1 MRVVF
6 RSVHQTV
13 LQESVY
19 EKVIKNN
26 IAVLIAFLILFIF
39 STILCIRNI
48 KSARINEESRI
59 EGIEVCKEI
68 LKHDKYNEICLENVD
83 AKPKKR
89 STLKTYYDI
98 INDNVSYNS
107 ISLCTAFYFLIPFL
121 VITSSL
127 YNISK
132 KFKNQDIKNHLTRES
147 YNKYIK
153 EIFLDSYKSVFIWPM
168 ITILLFIFSYIISN
182 GSFEIIDTNSSFS
195 YEILSKP
202 VVFMLS
208 NLLNTIFMSFF
219 WTNIALLIVPDTRN
233 YIVSVLES
241 IMIYFGIALTNTF
254 FVILLISKIFHRD
267 VEKYLDFFDVYNYY
281 NRELIPFN
289 ILCLSI
295 ALISGLLVYLKYK
308 NKEKIIMKLERNS

>member
-1 MRVVF
+1 MKKF
-6 RSVHQTV
+6 
-13 LQESVY
+13 
-19 EKVIKNN
+19 IKNN

-68 LKHDKYNEICLENVD
+68 LKHDKYNEICLENID

-89 STLKTYYDI
+89 STLKTYYDV

-107 ISLCTAFYFLIPFL
+107 ISLCTVFYFLIPFL

-153 EIFLDSYKSVFIWPM
+153 KIFLDSYKSVFIWPM
-168 ITILLFIFSYIISN
+168 ITILLFMFSYIISN

-195 YEILSKP
+195 YEILSNP
-202 VVFMLS
+202 VAFMLS

-233 YIVSVLES
+233 YIISVLES

-254 FVILLISKIFHRD
+254 FVILLISKILNKD
-267 VEKYLDFFDVYNYY
+267 VEKYLDFLDVYTY
-281 NRELIPFN
+281 NNRNLLSFN

>member
-1 MRVVF
+1 MKKF
-6 RSVHQTV
+6 
-13 LQESVY
+13 
-19 EKVIKNN
+19 IKNN

-68 LKHDKYNEICLENVD
+68 LKHDKYNEICLENIDV
-83 AKPKKR
+83 KPKKR

-107 ISLCTAFYFLIPFL
+107 ISLCTVFYFLIPFL

-168 ITILLFIFSYIISN
+168 ITILLFMFSYIISN

-195 YEILSKP
+195 YEILSNP
-202 VVFMLS
+202 VAFMLS

-233 YIVSVLES
+233 YIISVLES

-254 FVILLISKIFHRD
+254 FVILLISKILNKD
-267 VEKYLDFFDVYNYY
+267 VEKYLDFLDVYTY
-281 NRELIPFN
+281 NNRNLLSFN
-289 ILCLSI
+289 ILCLSV

>member
-1 MRVVF
+1 MKKF
-6 RSVHQTV
+6 
-13 LQESVY
+13 
-19 EKVIKNN
+19 IKNN

-107 ISLCTAFYFLIPFL
+107 ISLCTVFYFLIPFL

-153 EIFLDSYKSVFIWPM
+153 EILLDSYKSVFIWPM
-168 ITILLFIFSYIISN
+168 ITILLFMFSYIISN

-195 YEILSKP
+195 YEILSNP
-202 VVFMLS
+202 VAFMLS

-254 FVILLISKIFHRD
+254 FVILLISKILNKD
-267 VEKYLDFFDVYNYY
+267 VEKYLDFFDVYTYY
-281 NRELIPFN
+281 NRELVPFN
-289 ILCLSI
+289 ILCLSV

>member
-1 MRVVF
+1 MKKF
-6 RSVHQTV
+6 
-13 LQESVY
+13 
-19 EKVIKNN
+19 IKNN

-107 ISLCTAFYFLIPFL
+107 ISLCTVFYFLIPFL

-168 ITILLFIFSYIISN
+168 ITILLFMFSYIISN

-195 YEILSKP
+195 YEILSNP
-202 VVFMLS
+202 VAFMLS

-289 ILCLSI
+289 ILCLSV

>member
-1 MRVVF
+1 MKKF
-6 RSVHQTV
+6 
-13 LQESVY
+13 
-19 EKVIKNN
+19 IKNN

-68 LKHDKYNEICLENVD
+68 LKHDKYNEICLENID

-121 VITSSL
+121 VIVSSL

-153 EIFLDSYKSVFIWPM
+153 KILLDSYKSVFIWPM
-168 ITILLFIFSYIISN
+168 ITILLFMFSYIISN

-202 VVFMLS
+202 VMFMLS

-233 YIVSVLES
+233 YIVSILES

-254 FVILLISKIFHRD
+254 FVILLISKILNKE

-289 ILCLSI
+289 ILCLSV

>member
-1 MRVVF
+1 MKKF
-6 RSVHQTV
+6 
-13 LQESVY
+13 
-19 EKVIKNN
+19 IKNN

-68 LKHDKYNEICLENVD
+68 LKHDKYNEICLENIDV
-83 AKPKKR
+83 KPKKR

-98 INDNVSYNS
+98 INDNVNYNS
-107 ISLCTAFYFLIPFL
+107 TSLCTVFYFLIPFL

-168 ITILLFIFSYIISN
+168 ITILLFMFSYIISN

-195 YEILSKP
+195 YEILSNP
-202 VVFMLS
+202 VAFMLS

-289 ILCLSI
+289 ILCLSV

>member
-1 MRVVF
+1 MKKF
-6 RSVHQTV
+6 
-13 LQESVY
+13 
-19 EKVIKNN
+19 IKNN

-68 LKHDKYNEICLENVD
+68 LKHDKYNEICLENID

-107 ISLCTAFYFLIPFL
+107 ISLCTVFYFLIPFL
-121 VITSSL
+121 VIVSSL

-153 EIFLDSYKSVFIWPM
+153 KILLDSYKSVFIWPM
-168 ITILLFIFSYIISN
+168 ITILLFMFSYIISN

-195 YEILSKP
+195 YEILSNP
-202 VVFMLS
+202 VAFMLS

-233 YIVSVLES
+233 YIISVLES

-254 FVILLISKIFHRD
+254 FVILLISKILNKD
-267 VEKYLDFFDVYNYY
+267 VEKYLDFLDVYTY
-281 NRELIPFN
+281 NNRNLLSFN

>member
-1 MRVVF
+1 MKKF
-6 RSVHQTV
+6 
-13 LQESVY
+13 
-19 EKVIKNN
+19 IKNN
-26 IAVLIAFLILFIF
+26 IAVLIAFLILFTF

-68 LKHDKYNEICLENVD
+68 LKHDKYNEICLENID

-107 ISLCTAFYFLIPFL
+107 ISLCTVFYFLIPFL

-153 EIFLDSYKSVFIWPM
+153 EILLDSYKSVFIWPM
-168 ITILLFIFSYIISN
+168 ITILLFMFSYIISN

-195 YEILSKP
+195 YEILSNP
-202 VVFMLS
+202 VAFMLS

-254 FVILLISKIFHRD
+254 FVILLISKILNKD
-267 VEKYLDFFDVYNYY
+267 VEKYLDFLDVYTY
-281 NRELIPFN
+281 NNRNLLSFN
-289 ILCLSI
+289 ILCLSV

>member
-1 MRVVF
+1 MKKF
-6 RSVHQTV
+6 
-13 LQESVY
+13 
-19 EKVIKNN
+19 IKNN

-195 YEILSKP
+195 YEILSNP
-202 VVFMLS
+202 VAFMLS

-254 FVILLISKIFHRD
+254 FVILLISKILNKD
-267 VEKYLDFFDVYNYY
+267 VEKYLDFLDVYTYN

>member
-1 MRVVF
+1 M
-6 RSVHQTV
+6 
-13 LQESVY
+13 
-19 EKVIKNN
+19 
-26 IAVLIAFLILFIF
+26 
-39 STILCIRNI
+39 
-48 KSARINEESRI
+48 
-59 EGIEVCKEI
+59 
-68 LKHDKYNEICLENVD
+68 
-83 AKPKKR
+83 
-89 STLKTYYDI
+89 
-98 INDNVSYNS
+98 
-107 ISLCTAFYFLIPFL
+107 
-121 VITSSL
+121 ITSSL

-153 EIFLDSYKSVFIWPM
+153 EILLDSYKSVFIWPM
-168 ITILLFIFSYIISN
+168 ITILLFMFSYIISN

-195 YEILSKP
+195 YEILSNP
-202 VVFMLS
+202 VAFMLS

-254 FVILLISKIFHRD
+254 FVILLISKILNKD
-267 VEKYLDFFDVYNYY
+267 VEKYLDFLDVYTYN

>member
-1 MRVVF
+1 MKKF
-6 RSVHQTV
+6 
-13 LQESVY
+13 
-19 EKVIKNN
+19 IKNN

-68 LKHDKYNEICLENVD
+68 LKHDKYNEICLENID

-107 ISLCTAFYFLIPFL
+107 ISLCTVFYFLIPFL

-153 EIFLDSYKSVFIWPM
+153 EILLDSYKSVFIWPM
-168 ITILLFIFSYIISN
+168 ITILLFMFSYIISN

-195 YEILSKP
+195 YEILSNP
-202 VVFMLS
+202 VAFMLS

-233 YIVSVLES
+233 YIVSILES

-254 FVILLISKIFHRD
+254 FVILLISKILNKD
-267 VEKYLDFFDVYNYY
+267 VEKYLDFLDVYTY
-281 NRELIPFN
+281 NNRNLLSFN
-289 ILCLSI
+289 ILCLSV

>member
-1 MRVVF
+1 MKKF
-6 RSVHQTV
+6 
-13 LQESVY
+13 
-19 EKVIKNN
+19 IKNN

-59 EGIEVCKEI
+59 EAIEVCKEI

-107 ISLCTAFYFLIPFL
+107 ISLCTVFYFLIPFL

-168 ITILLFIFSYIISN
+168 ITILLFMFSYIISN

-195 YEILSKP
+195 YEILSNP
-202 VVFMLS
+202 VAFMLS

-289 ILCLSI
+289 ILCLSV

>member
-1 MRVVF
+1 MKKF
-6 RSVHQTV
+6 
-13 LQESVY
+13 
-19 EKVIKNN
+19 IKNN

-68 LKHDKYNEICLENVD
+68 LKHDKYNEICLENIDV
-83 AKPKKR
+83 KPKKR

-98 INDNVSYNS
+98 INDNVNYNS
-107 ISLCTAFYFLIPFL
+107 TSLCTVFYFLIPFL

-233 YIVSVLES
+233 YIISVLES

-254 FVILLISKIFHRD
+254 FVILLISKILNKD
-267 VEKYLDFFDVYNYY
+267 VEKYLDFLDVYTY
-281 NRELIPFN
+281 NNRNLLSFN
-289 ILCLSI
+289 ILCLSV

>member
-1 MRVVF
+1 MKKF
-6 RSVHQTV
+6 
-13 LQESVY
+13 
-19 EKVIKNN
+19 IKNN

-68 LKHDKYNEICLENVD
+68 LKHDKYNEICLENID

-107 ISLCTAFYFLIPFL
+107 ISLCTVFYFLIPFL

-153 EIFLDSYKSVFIWPM
+153 EILLDSYKSVFIWPM
-168 ITILLFIFSYIISN
+168 ITILLFMFSYIISN

-195 YEILSKP
+195 YEILSNP
-202 VVFMLS
+202 VAFMLS

-289 ILCLSI
+289 ILCLSV

>member
-1 MRVVF
+1 MKKF
-6 RSVHQTV
+6 
-13 LQESVY
+13 
-19 EKVIKNN
+19 IKNN
-26 IAVLIAFLILFIF
+26 IAVLIAFLILFTF

-48 KSARINEESRI
+48 KSARTNEESRI
-59 EGIEVCKEI
+59 EGIEVCKDI
-68 LKHDKYNEICLENVD
+68 LKHDKYNEICLENID

-121 VITSSL
+121 VIVSSL

-153 EIFLDSYKSVFIWPM
+153 KILLDSYKSVFIWPM
-168 ITILLFIFSYIISN
+168 ITILLFMFSYIISN

-202 VVFMLS
+202 VMFMLS

-254 FVILLISKIFHRD
+254 FVILLISKILNKE
-267 VEKYLDFFDVYNYY
+267 VEKYLDFLDVYTY
-281 NRELIPFN
+281 NNRNLLSFN

>member
-1 MRVVF
+1 MKKF
-6 RSVHQTV
+6 
-13 LQESVY
+13 
-19 EKVIKNN
+19 IKNN

-68 LKHDKYNEICLENVD
+68 LKHDKYNEICLENID

-107 ISLCTAFYFLIPFL
+107 ISLCTVFYFLIPFL

-168 ITILLFIFSYIISN
+168 ITILLFMFSYIISN

-254 FVILLISKIFHRD
+254 FVILLISKILNKD
-267 VEKYLDFFDVYNYY
+267 VEKYLDFLDVYTY
-281 NRELIPFN
+281 NNRNLLSFN

>member
-1 MRVVF
+1 MKKF
-6 RSVHQTV
+6 
-13 LQESVY
+13 
-19 EKVIKNN
+19 IKNN
-26 IAVLIAFLILFIF
+26 IAVLIAFLILFTL

-68 LKHDKYNEICLENVD
+68 LKHDKYNEICLENID

-107 ISLCTAFYFLIPFL
+107 ISLCTVFYFLIPFL

-168 ITILLFIFSYIISN
+168 ITILLFMFSYIISN

-195 YEILSKP
+195 YEILSNP
-202 VVFMLS
+202 VAFMLS

-289 ILCLSI
+289 ILCLSV

>member
-1 MRVVF
+1 MKKF
-6 RSVHQTV
+6 
-13 LQESVY
+13 
-19 EKVIKNN
+19 IKNN

-68 LKHDKYNEICLENVD
+68 LKHDKYNEICLENID

-107 ISLCTAFYFLIPFL
+107 ISLCTVFYFLIPFL

-153 EIFLDSYKSVFIWPM
+153 EILLDSYKSVFIWPM
-168 ITILLFIFSYIISN
+168 ITILLFMFSYIISN

-195 YEILSKP
+195 YEILSNP
-202 VVFMLS
+202 VAFMLS

-254 FVILLISKIFHRD
+254 FVILLISKILNKD
-267 VEKYLDFFDVYNYY
+267 VEKYLDFLDVYTY
-281 NRELIPFN
+281 NNRNLLSFN
-289 ILCLSI
+289 ILCLSV

>member
-1 MRVVF
+1 MKKF
-6 RSVHQTV
+6 
-13 LQESVY
+13 
-19 EKVIKNN
+19 IKNN

-59 EGIEVCKEI
+59 EGIEICKEI
-68 LKHDKYNEICLENVD
+68 LKHDKYNEICLENIDV
-83 AKPKKR
+83 KPKKR

-98 INDNVSYNS
+98 INDNVNYNS
-107 ISLCTAFYFLIPFL
+107 TSLCTVFYFLIPFL

-168 ITILLFIFSYIISN
+168 ITILLFMFSYIISN

-195 YEILSKP
+195 YEILSNP

-241 IMIYFGIALTNTF
+241 IMIYFGITLTNTF
-254 FVILLISKIFHRD
+254 FVILLISKILNKD
-267 VEKYLDFFDVYNYY
+267 VEKYLDFLDVYTYN

>member
-1 MRVVF
+1 MKKF
-6 RSVHQTV
+6 
-13 LQESVY
+13 
-19 EKVIKNN
+19 IKNN
-26 IAVLIAFLILFIF
+26 IAVLIAFLILFTF

-68 LKHDKYNEICLENVD
+68 LKHDKYNEICLENID

-107 ISLCTAFYFLIPFL
+107 ISLCTVFYFLIPFL

-168 ITILLFIFSYIISN
+168 ITILLFMFSYIISN

-195 YEILSKP
+195 YEILSNP
-202 VVFMLS
+202 VAFMLS

-289 ILCLSI
+289 ILCLSV

>member
-1 MRVVF
+1 MKKF
-6 RSVHQTV
+6 
-13 LQESVY
+13 
-19 EKVIKNN
+19 IKNN

-68 LKHDKYNEICLENVD
+68 LKHDKYNEICLENID

-107 ISLCTAFYFLIPFL
+107 ISLCTVFYFLIPFL

-168 ITILLFIFSYIISN
+168 ITILLFMFSYIISN

-202 VVFMLS
+202 VMFMLS

-254 FVILLISKIFHRD
+254 FIILLINKVFHRD

>member
-1 MRVVF
+1 MKKF
-6 RSVHQTV
+6 
-13 LQESVY
+13 
-19 EKVIKNN
+19 IKNN

-68 LKHDKYNEICLENVD
+68 LKHDKYNEICLENID

-107 ISLCTAFYFLIPFL
+107 ISLCTVFYFLIPFL

-168 ITILLFIFSYIISN
+168 ITILLFMFSYIISN

-202 VVFMLS
+202 VMFMLS

-219 WTNIALLIVPDTRN
+219 WNNIALFIVPNTRN

-254 FVILLISKIFHRD
+254 FVILLINKIFHKD
-267 VEKYLDFFDVYNYY
+267 VEKYLDFFDVYTYY

-289 ILCLSI
+289 ILCLSV

>member
-1 MRVVF
+1 MKKF
-6 RSVHQTV
+6 
-13 LQESVY
+13 
-19 EKVIKNN
+19 IKNN

-68 LKHDKYNEICLENVD
+68 LKHDKYNEICLENID

-107 ISLCTAFYFLIPFL
+107 ISLCTVFYFLIPFL

-153 EIFLDSYKSVFIWPM
+153 KILLDSYKSVFIWPM

-195 YEILSKP
+195 YEILSNP
-202 VVFMLS
+202 VAFMLS

-254 FVILLISKIFHRD
+254 FVILLISKILNKD
-267 VEKYLDFFDVYNYY
+267 VEKYLDFFDVYTYY
-281 NRELIPFN
+281 NRELVPFN
-289 ILCLSI
+289 ILCLSV

>member
-1 MRVVF
+1 MKKF
-6 RSVHQTV
+6 
-13 LQESVY
+13 
-19 EKVIKNN
+19 IKNN

-68 LKHDKYNEICLENVD
+68 LKHDKYNEICLENIDV
-83 AKPKKR
+83 KPKKR

-98 INDNVSYNS
+98 INDNVNYNS
-107 ISLCTAFYFLIPFL
+107 TSLCTVFYFLIPFL

-168 ITILLFIFSYIISN
+168 ITILLFMFSYIISN

-202 VVFMLS
+202 VMFMLS

-254 FVILLISKIFHRD
+254 FVILLINKIFHRD

>member
-1 MRVVF
+1 MKKF
-6 RSVHQTV
+6 
-13 LQESVY
+13 
-19 EKVIKNN
+19 IKNN
-26 IAVLIAFLILFIF
+26 IAVLIAFLILFTF

-68 LKHDKYNEICLENVD
+68 LKHDKYNEICLENID

-107 ISLCTAFYFLIPFL
+107 ISLCTVFYFLIPFL

-153 EIFLDSYKSVFIWPM
+153 EILLDSYKSVFIWPM
-168 ITILLFIFSYIISN
+168 ITILLFMFSYIISN

-254 FVILLISKIFHRD
+254 FVILLISKILNKD
-267 VEKYLDFFDVYNYY
+267 VEKYLDFLDVYTY
-281 NRELIPFN
+281 NNRNLLSFN

>member
-1 MRVVF
+1 MKKF
-6 RSVHQTV
+6 
-13 LQESVY
+13 
-19 EKVIKNN
+19 IKNN

-68 LKHDKYNEICLENVD
+68 LKHDKYNEICLENID

-153 EIFLDSYKSVFIWPM
+153 KILLDSYKSVFIWPM
-168 ITILLFIFSYIISN
+168 ITILLFMFSYIISN

-195 YEILSKP
+195 YEILSNP
-202 VVFMLS
+202 VAFMLS

-241 IMIYFGIALTNTF
+241 IMIYFGITLTNTF
-254 FVILLISKIFHRD
+254 FVILLISKILNKD
-267 VEKYLDFFDVYNYY
+267 VEKYLDFLDVYTY
-281 NRELIPFN
+281 NNRNLLSFN
-289 ILCLSI
+289 ILCLSV

>member
-1 MRVVF
+1 MKKF
-6 RSVHQTV
+6 
-13 LQESVY
+13 
-19 EKVIKNN
+19 IKNN

-68 LKHDKYNEICLENVD
+68 LKHDKYNEICLENIDV
-83 AKPKKR
+83 KPKKR

-98 INDNVSYNS
+98 INDNVNYNS
-107 ISLCTAFYFLIPFL
+107 TSLCTVFYFLIPFL

-153 EIFLDSYKSVFIWPM
+153 EILLDSYKSVFIWPM
-168 ITILLFIFSYIISN
+168 ITILLFMFSYIISN

-195 YEILSKP
+195 YEILSNP
-202 VVFMLS
+202 VAFMLS

-241 IMIYFGIALTNTF
+241 IMIYFGITLTNTF
-254 FVILLISKIFHRD
+254 FVILLISKILNKD
-267 VEKYLDFFDVYNYY
+267 VEKYLDFLDVYTY
-281 NRELIPFN
+281 NNRNLLSFN
-289 ILCLSI
+289 ILCLSV

>member
-1 MRVVF
+1 MKKF
-6 RSVHQTV
+6 
-13 LQESVY
+13 
-19 EKVIKNN
+19 IKNN

-68 LKHDKYNEICLENVD
+68 LKHDKYNEICLENID

-107 ISLCTAFYFLIPFL
+107 ISLCTVFYFLIPFL

-153 EIFLDSYKSVFIWPM
+153 EILLDSYKSVFIWPM
-168 ITILLFIFSYIISN
+168 ITILLFMFSYIISN

-195 YEILSKP
+195 YEILSNP
-202 VVFMLS
+202 VAFMLS

-254 FVILLISKIFHRD
+254 FVILLISKILNKD
-267 VEKYLDFFDVYNYY
+267 VEKYLDFFDVYTYY
-281 NRELIPFN
+281 NRELVPFN
-289 ILCLSI
+289 ILCLSV

>member
-1 MRVVF
+1 MKKF
-6 RSVHQTV
+6 
-13 LQESVY
+13 
-19 EKVIKNN
+19 IKNN
-26 IAVLIAFLILFIF
+26 IAVLIVFLILFIF

-68 LKHDKYNEICLENVD
+68 LKHDKYNEICLENIDV
-83 AKPKKR
+83 KPKKR

-98 INDNVSYNS
+98 INDNVNYNS
-107 ISLCTAFYFLIPFL
+107 TSLCTVFYFLIPFL

-153 EIFLDSYKSVFIWPM
+153 EILLDSYKSVFIWPM
-168 ITILLFIFSYIISN
+168 ITILLFMFSYIISN

-195 YEILSKP
+195 YEILSNP
-202 VVFMLS
+202 VAFMLS

-254 FVILLISKIFHRD
+254 FVILLISKILNKD
-267 VEKYLDFFDVYNYY
+267 VEKYLDFFDVYTYY
-281 NRELIPFN
+281 NRELVPFN
-289 ILCLSI
+289 ILCLSV

>member
-1 MRVVF
+1 MKKF
-6 RSVHQTV
+6 
-13 LQESVY
+13 
-19 EKVIKNN
+19 IKNN

-68 LKHDKYNEICLENVD
+68 LKHDKYNEICLENID

-107 ISLCTAFYFLIPFL
+107 ISLCTVFYFLIPFL

-168 ITILLFIFSYIISN
+168 ITILLFMFSYIISN

-195 YEILSKP
+195 YEILSNP
-202 VVFMLS
+202 VAFMLS

-254 FVILLISKIFHRD
+254 FVILLISKILNKD
-267 VEKYLDFFDVYNYY
+267 VEKYLDFLDVYTY
-281 NRELIPFN
+281 NNRNLLSFN

>member
-1 MRVVF
+1 MKKF
-6 RSVHQTV
+6 
-13 LQESVY
+13 
-19 EKVIKNN
+19 IKNN

-68 LKHDKYNEICLENVD
+68 LKHDKYNEICLENID

-107 ISLCTAFYFLIPFL
+107 ISLCTVFYFLIPFL

-132 KFKNQDIKNHLTRES
+132 KFKNLDIKNHLTRES

-153 EIFLDSYKSVFIWPM
+153 KILLDSYKSVFIWPM
-168 ITILLFIFSYIISN
+168 ITILLFMFSYIISN

-195 YEILSKP
+195 YEILSNP
-202 VVFMLS
+202 VAFMLS

-241 IMIYFGIALTNTF
+241 IMIYFGITLTNTF
-254 FVILLISKIFHRD
+254 FVILLISKILNKD
-267 VEKYLDFFDVYNYY
+267 VEKYLDFLDVYTY
-281 NRELIPFN
+281 NNRNLLSFN

>member
-1 MRVVF
+1 MKKF
-6 RSVHQTV
+6 
-13 LQESVY
+13 
-19 EKVIKNN
+19 IKNN

-68 LKHDKYNEICLENVD
+68 LKHDKYNEICLENIDV
-83 AKPKKR
+83 KPKKR

-98 INDNVSYNS
+98 INDNVNYNS
-107 ISLCTAFYFLIPFL
+107 TSLCTVFYFLIPFL

-153 EIFLDSYKSVFIWPM
+153 EILLDSYKSVFIWPM
-168 ITILLFIFSYIISN
+168 ITILLFMFSYIISN

-195 YEILSKP
+195 YEILSNP
-202 VVFMLS
+202 VAFMLS

-241 IMIYFGIALTNTF
+241 IMIYFGITLTNTF
-254 FVILLISKIFHRD
+254 FVILLISKILNKD
-267 VEKYLDFFDVYNYY
+267 VEKYLDFLDVYTY
-281 NRELIPFN
+281 NNRNLLSFN

>member
-1 MRVVF
+1 MKKF
-6 RSVHQTV
+6 
-13 LQESVY
+13 
-19 EKVIKNN
+19 IKNN

-68 LKHDKYNEICLENVD
+68 LKHDKYNEICLENID

-107 ISLCTAFYFLIPFL
+107 ISLCTVFYFLIPFL

-168 ITILLFIFSYIISN
+168 ITILLFMFSYIISN

-195 YEILSKP
+195 YEILSNS
-202 VVFMLS
+202 VAFMLS

-241 IMIYFGIALTNTF
+241 IMIYFGITLTNTF
-254 FVILLISKIFHRD
+254 FVILLISKILNKD
-267 VEKYLDFFDVYNYY
+267 VEKYLDFLDVYTYN

>member
-1 MRVVF
+1 MKKF
-6 RSVHQTV
+6 
-13 LQESVY
+13 
-19 EKVIKNN
+19 IKNN
-26 IAVLIAFLILFIF
+26 IAVLIAFLILFTF

-59 EGIEVCKEI
+59 EGIEVCKDI
-68 LKHDKYNEICLENVD
+68 LKYDKYNEICLENIDV
-83 AKPKKR
+83 KPKKR

-98 INDNVSYNS
+98 INDNVNYNS
-107 ISLCTAFYFLIPFL
+107 TSLCTVFYFLIPFL

-153 EIFLDSYKSVFIWPM
+153 KILLDSYKSVFIWPM
-168 ITILLFIFSYIISN
+168 ITILLFMFSYIISN

-195 YEILSKP
+195 YKILSKP

-233 YIVSVLES
+233 YIISVLES
-241 IMIYFGIALTNTF
+241 IMIYFGITLTNTF
-254 FVILLISKIFHRD
+254 FVILLINKILNKD
-267 VEKYLDFFDVYNYY
+267 VEKYLDFLDVYTY
-281 NRELIPFN
+281 NNRNLLSFN

>member
-1 MRVVF
+1 MKKF
-6 RSVHQTV
+6 
-13 LQESVY
+13 
-19 EKVIKNN
+19 IKNN

-68 LKHDKYNEICLENVD
+68 LKHDKYNEICLENID

-107 ISLCTAFYFLIPFL
+107 ISLCTVFYFLIPFL
-121 VITSSL
+121 VIVSSL

-153 EIFLDSYKSVFIWPM
+153 KILLDSYKSVFIWPM
-168 ITILLFIFSYIISN
+168 ITILLFMFSYIISN

-195 YEILSKP
+195 YEILSNS
-202 VVFMLS
+202 VAFMLS

-254 FVILLISKIFHRD
+254 FVILLISKILNKD
-267 VEKYLDFFDVYNYY
+267 VEKYLDFFDVYTYY
-281 NRELIPFN
+281 NRELVPFN
-289 ILCLSI
+289 ILCLSV

>member
-1 MRVVF
+1 MKKF
-6 RSVHQTV
+6 
-13 LQESVY
+13 
-19 EKVIKNN
+19 IKNN

-68 LKHDKYNEICLENVD
+68 LKHDKYNEICLENIDV
-83 AKPKKR
+83 KPKKR

-153 EIFLDSYKSVFIWPM
+153 EILLDSYKSVFIWPM
-168 ITILLFIFSYIISN
+168 ITILLFMFSYIISN

-195 YEILSKP
+195 YEILSNP

-254 FVILLISKIFHRD
+254 FVILLISKILNKD
-267 VEKYLDFFDVYNYY
+267 VEKYLDFFDVYTYY
-281 NRELIPFN
+281 NRELVPFN